1 MRKIWAEK
9 GLSGLYK
16 GQVATLW
23 REGPG
28 YASYFLTYELLMQRE
43 MAQKGVRRDE
53 IAASHTILY
62 GAIAGYAVCPSIY
75 FKTGVD
81 HIWTVMVHHLP
92 CGRDQVPDAN

>member
-1 MRKIWAEK
+1 MRNIWAEK

-16 GQVATLW
+16 GQVATLC

-28 YASYFLTYELLMQRE
+28 YASYFLAYELLMQRE

-62 GAIAGYAVCPSIY
+62 GAIAGYAVCPSLIS
-75 FKTGVD
+75 
-81 HIWTVMVHHLP
+81 
-92 CGRDQVPDAN
+92 